1 MALDVDGQSVKTA
14 LYRSYR
20 ASEVDKPLKITNTGD
35 APVQAVV
42 SVSGSPLTPEPAASN
57 GFKIERSYFTLDGK
71 PADISKARQ
80 NDRFAVVL
88 KITEAKPEFGHIMVT
103 DYLPAG
109 LEIDNPSLVSSGD
122 SGTLDWI
129 EDGQEPVNTEFRDD
143 RFTAAVDRAAEFQG
157 GVHRGLYRARG
168 DARQVRFAAGH
179 RRGHVQSVAL
189 WSDRDG
195 IRGGP
200 RGKMNEVETSCG
212 GTDGPVPHAPSCP
225 GLTRAST
232 SFFSVRKGVDGRD
245 KPGHDGGRWRGVQR
259 LTAIA
264 AVFFVAVTAV
274 AAAWIISLGPPPLA
288 EAKAVSTTIVD
299 RNDKLLR
306 AYAMADGRWRLP
318 VDASKDVD
326 PTYLKLLFAYEDQRF
341 YDHHGVDPRALARAA
356 LQLATRGHI
365 VSGGSTIT
373 MQLARLIE
381 PRQRRSLHF
390 KLRQIVRALE
400 IEHVM
405 SKDEI
410 LDLYLTLAPY
420 GGNLEGIRAASIAYF
435 GKEPKRLS
443 LAEAAL
449 LVALPQSPETRRL
462 DRHPKAA
469 KEGRDRVLD
478 RMVAEQVI
486 SQQDA
491 DQAKAQ
497 AVPRYRKPLPIL
509 APHAADEAAAAIKDQ
524 PVIKLTLD
532 ASLQKVLEP
541 LAHDRAVALGPSVS
555 VGIIVVDNASGDI
568 LAHVGSA
575 DYFDER
581 RAGQVDMTRAVRSPG
596 STLKPF
602 IYGLAF
608 EDGFVHPDSLIEDRP
623 VRFGSYAPENF
634 DMTYQGTVPVRKAL
648 QFSLN
653 VPAIVLLDRV
663 GASRLSS
670 RLKQAGANLLLPKDE
685 VPGLA
690 MGLGGVGIT
699 LQDLAMLYAG
709 LPRLGTTRPL
719 REIMS
724 ASDAREPLRLMDQ
737 VAAWQVGNVLLG
749 SPPPENAVRNRIAFK
764 TGTSYGYRDAWSV
777 GFDGRITIGVWVGRP
792 DGAPVPGLIGRV
804 AAAPILFDA
813 FARTGKLPVPLPKAP
828 KGALIAGN
836 AKLPLPLKRFRPLGE
851 LVRMGSDRAP
861 HIQFPLNGSRIAVDR
876 SDGTDGAAMP
886 VKVSG
891 GVLPLTMMVNG
902 LSVGE
907 IDSRRQRLIDP
918 PGPGFARLTVID
930 ATGAADTVVVRIQ

>member
-1 MALDVDGQSVKTA
+1 MSDGETTGKVK
-14 LYRSYR
+14 RR
-20 ASEVDKPLKITNTGD
+20 VG
-35 APVQAVV
+35 
-42 SVSGSPLTPEPAASN
+42 
-57 GFKIERSYFTLDGK
+57 
-71 PADISKARQ
+71 
-80 NDRFAVVL
+80 
-88 KITEAKPEFGHIMVT
+88 
-103 DYLPAG
+103 
-109 LEIDNPSLVSSGD
+109 
-122 SGTLDWI
+122 
-129 EDGQEPVNTEFRDD
+129 
-143 RFTAAVDRAAEFQG
+143 
-157 GVHRGLYRARG
+157 
-168 DARQVRFAAGH
+168 RFAAMAAA
-179 RRGHVQSVAL
+179 VLLVAL
-189 WSDRDG
+189 
-195 IRGGP
+195 
-200 RGKMNEVETSCG
+200 
-212 GTDGPVPHAPSCP
+212 
-225 GLTRAST
+225 
-232 SFFSVRKGVDGRD
+232 
-245 KPGHDGGRWRGVQR
+245 
-259 LTAIA
+259 IA
-264 AVFFVAVTAV
+264 AAI
-274 AAAWIISLGPPPLA
+274 WIISLGPLPLA
-288 EAKAVSTTIVD
+288 EARAVSTTIVD
-299 RNDKLLR
+299 RNGKLLR
-306 AYAMADGRWRLP
+306 AYAMVDGRWRLP
-318 VDASKDVD
+318 VDARKDVD
-326 PTYLKLLFAYEDQRF
+326 PTYLKLLLAYEDQRF
-341 YDHHGVDPRALARAA
+341 RDHHGVDPRALARAA
-356 LQLATRGHI
+356 FQLATRGHI

-400 IEHVM
+400 IERQM
-405 SKDEI
+405 RKDEI

-462 DRHPKAA
+462 DRYPEAA
-469 KEGRDRVLD
+469 KKGRDRVLD

-486 SQQDA
+486 SQDDA

-497 AVPRYRKPLPIL
+497 PVPRFRKPLPIL
-509 APHAADEAAAAIKDQ
+509 APHAADQAAAALKDQ
-524 PVIKLTLD
+524 SLIKLTLD

-541 LAHDRAVALGPSVS
+541 LAHDRAVALGPNVS
-555 VGIIVVDNASGDI
+555 VGIIVVDNASGDV

-608 EDGFVHPDSLIEDRP
+608 EDGFVHPESLIEDRP

-648 QFSLN
+648 QLSLN

-663 GASRLSS
+663 GASRLSA
-670 RLKQAGANLLLPKDE
+670 RLKQAGATLILPKDE
-685 VPGLA
+685 TPGLA
-690 MGLGGVGIT
+690 MGLGGVGVT
-699 LQDLAMLYAG
+699 LQDLTMLYAG
-709 LPRLGTTRPL
+709 LPRLGTTKPL
-719 REIMS
+719 REIMTKDDS
-724 ASDAREPLRLMDQ
+724 RDDAHEQLRLMDQ
-737 VAAWQVGNVLLG
+737 AAAWQVGNVLLG
-749 SPPPENAVRNRIAFK
+749 TPPPENAVRNRIAFK

-813 FARTGKLPVPLPKAP
+813 FARAGKLPAALPKAP
-828 KGALIAGN
+828 RGALIASN
-836 AKLPLPLKRFRPLGE
+836 AKLPLPLRRFRPLGE
-851 LVRMGSDRAP
+851 LVRMGSDQAP
-861 HIQFPLNGSRIAVDR
+861 HIQFPLNGSRIDVDR
-876 SDGTDGAAMP
+876 ADGTDAAAMP

-891 GVLPLTMMVNG
+891 GVMPLTVMVNG